1 METIPLVL
9 THAADA
15 LLILASLGA
24 AVFCLIL
31 SRRLSRLSSIDN
43 GLGGAIA
50 VLSAQVDDMN
60 RALSEMK
67 AGTQTSAQKL
77 EALNREAQQL
87 AEELELML
95 STSHDLAPTKEQ
107 AEAPDPRG
115 QDTGGDADSDIP
127 VFGSRRSG
135 TATAAGEPQADD
147 SATIPLFLKTRSRMA
162 GVG

>member
-67 AGTQTSAQKL
+67 SGTQTSAQKL

-95 STSHDLAPTKEQ
+95 STSHDLAPP
-107 AEAPDPRG
+107 EAPADDSDAPAP
-115 QDTGGDADSDIP
+115 GGEYDRDIP
-127 VFGSRRSG
+127 VFGSRRSEA
-135 TATAAGEPQADD
+135 ATGADGPEADD
-147 SATIPLFLKTRSRMA
+147 SAPIPFFLKNRSRA
-162 GVG
+162 AEVG

>member
-1 METIPLVL
+1 METIPLLL

-15 LLILASLGA
+15 ALILASLGA
-24 AVFCLIL
+24 AIFCLVL

-67 AGTQTSAQKL
+67 SGTQTSAQKL

-95 STSHDLAPTKEQ
+95 STSHDLAPS
-107 AEAPDPRG
+107 EAPEDRPESPAQSSEDDP
-115 QDTGGDADSDIP
+115 DIP
-127 VFGSRRSG
+127 VFGSRRSE
-135 TATAAGEPQADD
+135 AGAGADEPEADD
-147 SATIPLFLKTRSRMA
+147 SAPIPFFLKNRSRAAEA
-162 GVG
+162 G

>member
-1 METIPLVL
+1 METIPLLL

-15 LLILASLGA
+15 ALILASLGA
-24 AVFCLIL
+24 AVFCLVL
-31 SRRLSRLSSIDN
+31 SRRLSRLSSVDN

-67 AGTQTSAQKL
+67 SGTQTSAQKL

-95 STSHDLAPTKEQ
+95 STSHDLAPP
-107 AEAPDPRG
+107 EAPADDSDAPAP
-115 QDTGGDADSDIP
+115 GGEDDRDIP
-127 VFGSRRSG
+127 VFGSRRSEA
-135 TATAAGEPQADD
+135 ATGQDGPAADD
-147 SATIPLFLKTRSRMA
+147 SAPIPFFLKNRARAAEA
-162 GVG
+162 G